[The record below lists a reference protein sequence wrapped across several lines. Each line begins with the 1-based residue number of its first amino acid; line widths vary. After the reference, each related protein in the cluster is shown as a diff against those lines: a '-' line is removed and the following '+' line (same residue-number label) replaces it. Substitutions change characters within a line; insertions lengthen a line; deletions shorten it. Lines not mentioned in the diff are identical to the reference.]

1 MRSDLLEKIAEFAS
15 TVHPSQIELLAK
27 NIKLASKAESLE
39 GLLLDVLPHQVRI
52 VFADILSSWK
62 QEIHCTKEELAAAF
76 LAASK
81 THSLMH
87 KKQKVELVWTG
98 PETSLVPIRK
108 TEPVLLEVIR
118 EAKKNIWITSFVAY
132 EVPVIRDAI
141 NHACSNNVSVNLLLE
156 EAQSKGGS
164 VSFDSIAKA
173 KKVLPKVKVY
183 SWNSSANIPNEYGKV
198 GSMHAKCIVVDKEI
212 AFITSA
218 NITLA
223 AIERNMELGVLIR
236 GGNIPTQLSSHL
248 YALCDTD
255 IVKEVK

>member
-27 NIKLASKAESLE
+27 NIKLASKVESLE
-39 GLLLDVLPHQVRI
+39 GLLLDVLPHQVSI
-52 VFADILSSWK
+52 VLADILSSWK
-62 QEIHCTKEELAAAF
+62 EGPHCTKEELAAAL

-87 KKQKVELVWTG
+87 KNQKVELVWTG

-132 EVPVIRDAI
+132 EVPAIRDAI
-141 NHACSNNVSVNLLLE
+141 NHACSNNVNVNLLFE

-173 KKVLPKVKVY
+173 KKVLPEARIF
-183 SWNSSANIPNEYGKV
+183 SWDSNANIANEQGKI
-198 GSMHAKCIVVDKEI
+198 GSMHAKCIVVDRET

-218 NITLA
+218 NITFA

-236 GGNIPTQLSSHL
+236 GGNLPNQLSSHL
-248 YALCDTD
+248 SALCNTD